1 VIATI
6 TFPGLFLSDFPRP
19 PATLFSRLI
28 LRDRYFWFYIHFSIA
43 LTRIRPYN
51 NLLCKLSVACA
62 YGMLRLGFAVKCRI
76 AKGEVGLV
84 TIPSINSNQLEAICK
99 VLADTEKGLTGSEIG
114 HLLEQLGIHDPD
126 PSMTKWKRLYNAL
139 SAKQNNDRHGANV
152 CQFIQAAMEPVR
164 FSGQSD
170 RFEERR
176 DALNQVIAFLG
187 YSLGDDGKLR
197 KGETAKTLT
206 EVERRGVHYDVLN
219 VCQARF
225 LRQDYF
231 YAVLESAKS
240 VAEKIR
246 QKNGLN
252 SDGALLVDEA
262 FGIPK
267 SGYPLLAFNSLQTD
281 SEKSEH
287 KGLGNLM
294 RGLFGAFRNPTAHEP
309 EHTWYISE
317 QDALDLLT
325 IASLIHRRL
334 DKAVHTQ

>member
-1 VIATI
+1 
-6 TFPGLFLSDFPRP
+6 
-19 PATLFSRLI
+19 
-28 LRDRYFWFYIHFSIA
+28 
-43 LTRIRPYN
+43 
-51 NLLCKLSVACA
+51 
-62 YGMLRLGFAVKCRI
+62 MLRLGLAAKCRI

-114 HLLEQLGIHDPD
+114 HLLGQLGIHDPD

-139 SAKQNNDRHGANV
+139 AAKQNNDRHGANV

-187 YSLGDDGKLR
+187 YSLGDDGTLR
-197 KGETAKTLT
+197 KGEAAKTLT
-206 EVERRGVHYDVLN
+206 EAERRANSLRIELQRRGVHYDVLN

-246 QKNGLN
+246 QKSGLN

-267 SGYPLLAFNSLQTD
+267 GGYPLLAFNSLQTD

-287 KGLGNLM
+287 
-294 RGLFGAFRNPTAHEP
+294 RGLANLIRGIFGAFRNPTAHEP
-309 EHTWYISE
+309 EHTWYVSE